1 MALYL
6 GSSEKLQI
14 NFDNTI
20 HRLNI
25 YHSTSSA
32 EGARLLTSDGY
43 TLKDSNNAVLIAE
56 ENN

>member
-1 MALYL
+1 MTLHL
-6 GSSEKLQI
+6 GSEKVKL

-25 YHSTSSA
+25 YHSTSSV

-43 TLKDSNNAVLIAE
+43 TLTDSNNAVLIAE
-56 ENN
+56 ENK